1 MKTKNVKTD
10 RVEFIISKLLNL
22 EALDYSK
29 GSIMNVLPSGKSKI
43 TRKKLMH
50 IDSGD
55 FVKRN
60 FDTDHPWVLAFGTSD
75 LDNEETLYSKGTDFL
90 VSTPQK
96 TIGESFEYV
105 HIVNG
110 EVTWN
115 KIVKYNPKL
124 SKGIST
130 TPGGFMFEVHTRV
143 MNFLGG
149 ESGYSKKLLSCNS
162 SGDLPTYY
170 QGSKFNNDVD
180 GFMCMSASVKEELYK
195 TGVFHVKITNNK
207 TGKGI
212 KMAVD
217 CDAISDLMKFR
228 DSPVTGRGNKKPIV
242 HWVRKHAR
250 NTKSKKVSVSK
261 HTRGIGAFVFDGF
274 SFAVSEPDVKNFNF

>member
-1 MKTKNVKTD
+1 MKSTKTD
-10 RVEFIISKLLNL
+10 RAEFIISKLLSL
-22 EALDYSK
+22 EVLDYSNRSK
-29 GSIMNVLPSGKSKI
+29 SNVLPSGKSKV
-43 TRKKLMH
+43 TREKLRH

-60 FDTDHPWVLAFGTSD
+60 FDTDHPWILAFGTSD
-75 LDNEETLYSKGTDFL
+75 LDDEETLYSNGVDFL
-90 VSTPQK
+90 VSPPQK

-110 EVTWN
+110 DVTWN

-149 ESGYSKKLLSCNS
+149 DSDYCKRLLACNS

-170 QGSKFNNDVD
+170 QGRKFNNDVD
-180 GFMCMSASVKEELYK
+180 GFMCISASVKEELYK
-195 TGVFHVKITNNK
+195 AGVFHVKITNNK

-212 KMAVD
+212 RMAVD

-250 NTKSKKVSVSK
+250 NTKGKMASVSK
-261 HTRGIGAFVFDGF
+261 HTRGLGAFIFGGF
-274 SFAVSEPDVKNFNF
+274 TFTVSDPDVKNFNF